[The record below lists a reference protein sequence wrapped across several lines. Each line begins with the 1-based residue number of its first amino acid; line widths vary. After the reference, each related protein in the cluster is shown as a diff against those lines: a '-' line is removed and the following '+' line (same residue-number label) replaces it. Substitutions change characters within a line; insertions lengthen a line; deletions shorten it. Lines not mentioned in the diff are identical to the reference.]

1 MASNNKLANISDD
14 GINNYHAEVSH
25 VDAGSSQRDNAM
37 EKALVR
43 KLDTK
48 LLPYLCL
55 MYLFA
60 ALDRSSLGR
69 PISKYS
75 GICRDC

>member
-1 MASNNKLANISDD
+1 MPAINTQAVQSTEQHAAIHDTSPFHVEPLPMISS
-14 GINNYHAEVSH
+14 AV
-25 VDAGSSQRDNAM
+25 

-60 ALDRSSLGR
+60 ALDRSSLGT
-69 PISKYS
+69 I
-75 GICRDC
+75 G

>member
-1 MASNNKLANISDD
+1 MPDSNTYALP
-14 GINNYHAEVSH
+14 INESPSEPTLYPMDSLSATNS
-25 VDAGSSQRDNAM
+25 AM
-37 EKALVR
+37 ESALVR

-60 ALDRSSLGR
+60 ALDRSSLGMVQLQM
-69 PISKYS
+69 SVKKL
-75 GICRDC
+75 C

>member
-1 MASNNKLANISDD
+1 MPDIATHALL
-14 GINNYHAEVSH
+14 INEPSH
-25 VDAGSSQRDNAM
+25 EPTLYPVDSSSTTNSAK
-37 EKALVR
+37 ETALVR

-60 ALDRSSLGR
+60 ALDRSSLGMMR
-69 PISKYS
+69 LRWQWK
-75 GICRDC
+75 

>member
-1 MASNNKLANISDD
+1 MASNNKLANISDE
-14 GINNYHAEVSH
+14 GLTNYRVDVSPTDEH
-25 VDAGSSQRDNAM
+25 TSQRDNAM

-60 ALDRSSLGR
+60 ALDRSSLG
-69 PISKYS
+69 I
-75 GICRDC
+75 

>member
-1 MASNNKLANISDD
+1 MPAINTQAVQSTEQPAAIHDTSPFHVESLPMISS
-14 GINNYHAEVSH
+14 AV
-25 VDAGSSQRDNAM
+25 

-60 ALDRSSLGR
+60 ALDRSSLGT
-69 PISKYS
+69 I
-75 GICRDC
+75 G

>member
-1 MASNNKLANISDD
+1 MPDSDPHALL
-14 GINNYHAEVSH
+14 INESPSEPTLYPMDSLSAMNS
-25 VDAGSSQRDNAM
+25 AM
-37 EKALVR
+37 ESALVR

-60 ALDRSSLGR
+60 ALDRSSLGMMQLQLAVR
-69 PISKYS
+69 KM
-75 GICRDC
+75 C

>member
-25 VDAGSSQRDNAM
+25 VDEGTTQRDNAM

-69 PISKYS
+69 SLSRNS
-75 GICRDC
+75 GICKGC

>member
-1 MASNNKLANISDD
+1 MSNSDTQALLSNKPSSGARLDPMESSSA
-14 GINNYHAEVSH
+14 INSALES
-25 VDAGSSQRDNAM
+25 
-37 EKALVR
+37 ALVR

-60 ALDRSSLGR
+60 ALDRSSLGMMYGGCW
-69 PISKYS
+69 K
-75 GICRDC
+75 G

>member
-1 MASNNKLANISDD
+1 MDSLSATNS
-14 GINNYHAEVSH
+14 
-25 VDAGSSQRDNAM
+25 AM
-37 EKALVR
+37 ESALVR

-60 ALDRSSLGR
+60 ALDRSSLGMMQLQLAV
-69 PISKYS
+69 KKM
-75 GICRDC
+75 C